1 MSLEVIRL
9 KRDKLESCQIIIFG
23 GTGDLT
29 HRKLI
34 PAFYN
39 LLDQGLLPEEF
50 SIIATGR
57 SVDNQE
63 AYLASIYKSLQ
74 KFVKR
79 EIKEEVW
86 SSLRERI
93 YYKSFD
99 ISNKDG
105 YQDLKETLEN
115 LDNKYQSKSR
125 RIFYLAMPPR
135 FFGTIVESL
144 EKYNLLDFSNPSWP
158 KVVIEKP
165 FGYDLESAT
174 ELNNQITEVFP
185 EENIYRIDHYLGKEM
200 LQSMMMIRFANLV
213 FEAIWDNKYIDNIQ
227 IISNEKV
234 GVGDRGGYYEKSG
247 ALRDMVQNHML
258 QILALTAMEPP
269 ADMSTESIRTEK
281 IKVLKTLAN
290 LELEQVDDYVI
301 RGQYGIGE
309 IDGEEVTAYRNEK
322 NVVNDSSTETFVAL
336 KLFVNNLRWSGV
348 PFYIKTGKR
357 LPNKVTKVI
366 IEFKFSFHPS
376 YQKEFNDLSPNLL
389 VIKIQ
394 PEEGINFEF
403 NAKEPGSKAKIVPVK
418 MDFCQNCQVGFN
430 SPEAYERLMHSV
442 IIGDQTLFTHWD
454 EVEYSWRFVDQIAQ
468 AWAENKAEIPIYS
481 AGSNG
486 PTEAEE
492 LLEKDDRNW
501 WE

>member
-1 MSLEVIRL
+1 L
-9 KRDKLESCQIIIFG
+9 KRDKLESCQFIIFG

-50 SIIATGR
+50 SIVATGR
-57 SVDNQE
+57 SIDNRE
-63 AYLASIYKSLQ
+63 EYLASLYQSLH
-74 KFVKR
+74 KFVKK
-79 EIKEEVW
+79 EIKEDIW
-86 SSLRERI
+86 NALQKKI

-99 ISNKDG
+99 ILNEGG
-105 YQDLKETLEN
+105 YQNLKKI
-115 LDNKYQSKSR
+115 LDEKSQSKAR

-135 FFGTIVESL
+135 FFGTIVSSL
-144 EKYNLLDFSNPSWP
+144 EKYKLLDFSKPSWP

-165 FGYDLESAT
+165 FGYDLKSAT
-174 ELNNQITEVFP
+174 ELNQQITGVFP

-213 FEAIWDNKYIDNIQ
+213 FEAVWDNKYIDNIQ

-234 GVGDRGGYYEKSG
+234 GVGQRGGYYEKSG

-258 QILALTAMEPP
+258 QILALTAMEAP
-269 ADMSTESIRTEK
+269 ADMSTESIRAEK
-281 IKVLKTLAN
+281 IKVLKSLAD
-290 LELEQVDDYVI
+290 LDIEQIDSYVI
-301 RGQYGIGE
+301 RGQYDVGK
-309 IDGEEVTAYRNEK
+309 IDGEEVTAYWNERN
-322 NVVNDSSTETFVAL
+322 VADDSSTETFVAL
-336 KLFVNNLRWSGV
+336 KLFVDNLRWSGV

-366 IEFKFSFHPS
+366 IEFKSSFHPS
-376 YQKEFNDLSPNLL
+376 YHKEFNDLSPNLL

-394 PEEGINFEF
+394 PEEGISFEF
-403 NAKEPGSKAKIVPVK
+403 NAKKPGTKAKIVPVK

-430 SPEAYERLMHSV
+430 SPEAYERLIHSV

-468 AWAENKAEIPIYS
+468 AWSESKSQLPSYP

-486 PTEAEE
+486 PKEVEE
-492 LLEKDDRNW
+492 LLKRDNRKW